1 MGRDDTSNQPG
12 GRHGERSD
20 AKQQGKE
27 EAEGRAQQEEEGRPR
42 PVVVRSGAARAA
54 RPEPLWQEGLA
65 SREAGRAARRDR
77 PGKRVRLRNRAQT
90 RYSATRGA
98 RQLEAAKTTC
108 INYGIAVVSQSEC
121 IQSSKRPVTK
131 LTRRGCLR
139 KTNRQRS

>member
-42 PVVVRSGAARAA
+42 PVAVRSGAARAA

-77 PGKRVRLRNRAQT
+77 PLRKPTLAELGP
-90 RYSATRGA
+90 AP
-98 RQLEAAKTTC
+98 
-108 INYGIAVVSQSEC
+108 VSTPS
-121 IQSSKRPVTK
+121 
-131 LTRRGCLR
+131 TRRRRALDVR
-139 KTNRQRS
+139 